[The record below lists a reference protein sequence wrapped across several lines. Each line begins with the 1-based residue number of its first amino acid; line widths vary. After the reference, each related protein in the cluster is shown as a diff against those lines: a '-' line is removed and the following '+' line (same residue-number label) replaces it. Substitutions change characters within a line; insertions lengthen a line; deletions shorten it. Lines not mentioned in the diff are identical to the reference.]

1 MSADRGER
9 RGSRQS
15 ELDQEQAVIDLDQLI
30 ADREQAR
37 AYRDQEPLDT
47 AQEALSR
54 DARDLRVDGRTHAQ
68 RTTDLGLQQDRQD
81 AHQAQ
86 LDQNQLAQGARQD
99 VIDGQQAQLEAPSQ
113 TSTDGLAPD
122 VAQAAKELQDALRR
136 RAEDSLAR
144 AESARMRA
152 VETLQRLD
160 AAHHRQG
167 RG

>member
-1 MSADRGER
+1 MSPER
-9 RGSRQS
+9 HGNRQS
-15 ELDQEQAVIDLDQLI
+15 ELDQEQAVIDLDQVI

-37 AYRDQEPLDT
+37 VDRDQKPLDT

-54 DARDLRVDGRTHAQ
+54 DARDLRVGGRTHAQ

-99 VIDGQQAQLEAPSQ
+99 VIDGQQAQLEEPSQ
-113 TSTDGLAPD
+113 ASLDGLDPD
-122 VAQAAKELQDALRR
+122 VAQAAEELQDALRR

-144 AESARMRA
+144 AESARLRA

-160 AAHHRQG
+160 AAHHRQQ
-167 RG
+167 RA